1 MLENYKLTIMKE
13 LSVEEKA
20 KRYDEAIKRAGNLHK
35 DAVEME
41 NNMTSKTCEIIF
53 PELAE
58 SDDEWIKDDIKDVI
72 QAAIIPKES
81 KREMLAW
88 LEKQGKQKQTWKPS
102 AAQLIVIKDLI
113 EDENT
118 SKVNKVILR
127 GMFDEFEH
135 DFGL

>member
-1 MLENYKLTIMKE
+1 MKE

>member
-1 MLENYKLTIMKE
+1 MKE

-88 LEKQGKQKQTWKPS
+88 LEKQGKQKQTWEPS

-113 EDENT
+113 EDKNT